1 MSVQH
6 TDPHVRLRSLADAAS
21 RVPSRP
27 SREEAL
33 QAVRTLLLHIG
44 ENPDREGLVDTPARF
59 LKAWGDLFSGYDADP
74 GESLGRTFE
83 EVEGY
88 DDIVLLQGVEFF
100 SHCEHHVIPIRG
112 TADIAYLPDRRVVGI
127 SKLAR
132 VVDAFA
138 RRLQTQE
145 ALTAQIADTI
155 DGVLRPRGVAVTV
168 RARHMCME
176 MRGVRQGGASTVT
189 TALRGA
195 FRTDEALQGR
205 LDRMLRD

>member
-1 MSVQH
+1 MSVQP
-6 TDPHVRLRSLADAAS
+6 TDPHVRLQEVSDVPS

-33 QAVRTLLLHIG
+33 RAVRTLLLHIG
-44 ENPDREGLVDTPARF
+44 ENPDREGLVDTPSRF
-59 LKAWGDLFSGYDADP
+59 LRAWDDLFSGYEEDP
-74 GESLGRTFE
+74 GASLARTFE

-88 DDIVLLQGVEFF
+88 DDIVLLKDIEFF

-112 TADIAYLPDRRVVGI
+112 SADIAYLPDRRVVGI

-155 DGVLRPRGVAVTV
+155 VAALRPRGVAVTV

-176 MRGVRQGGASTVT
+176 MRGVRQGAASTVT

-205 LDRMLRD
+205 LDRMLRG